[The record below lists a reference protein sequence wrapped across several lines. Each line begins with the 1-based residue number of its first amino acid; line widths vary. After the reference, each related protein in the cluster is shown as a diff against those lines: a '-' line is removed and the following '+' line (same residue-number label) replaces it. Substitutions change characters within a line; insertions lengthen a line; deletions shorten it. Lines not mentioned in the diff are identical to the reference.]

1 MTKRR
6 IVVDIS
12 DAKISDDPLDIL
24 TTYSLGS
31 CVGVCLYDA
40 VTKIGGLLHYQLP
53 TSTMEPQRA
62 MENPFMFADTGMKIL
77 VDRMLAKGANLKR
90 MQIKIAGGA
99 AMDNGPAGFDIGKR
113 NHLAIRKIF
122 WKNGMLINAEDIGGS
137 SARNLYLSINDGMV
151 TVRSSGLEKCL

>member
-1 MTKRR
+1 MTKKR

-40 VTKIGGLLHYQLP
+40 VMKIGGLLHYQLP
-53 TSTMEPQRA
+53 TSTMDPQRA
-62 MENPFMFADTGMKIL
+62 IENPFMFADTGMKIL
-77 VDRMLAKGANLKR
+77 VDQMLVKGVNLKR

-122 WKNGMLINAEDIGGS
+122 WKNGMLIEAEDIGGS
-137 SARNLYLSINDGMV
+137 SARNLYLNIDDGMV

>member
-1 MTKRR
+1 MTKKR

-40 VTKIGGLLHYQLP
+40 VMKIGGLLHYQLP
-53 TSTMEPQRA
+53 TSTMDPQRA
-62 MENPFMFADTGMKIL
+62 KENPFMFADTGMKIL
-77 VDRMLAKGANLKR
+77 VDRMLTQGANLKR

-122 WKNGMLINAEDIGGS
+122 WKNGMLIEAEDIGGS
-137 SARNLYLSINDGMV
+137 SARNLYLNIDDGMV